1 VATESQQWQEEAVE
15 RAAMFGGLFKRLR
28 DGDTFFFLFLLLLV
42 NFAVAVTAN
51 ESLPGRIVAGVL
63 SGAAPLVAFL
73 AAKAPRRWVFVAA
86 GAFVATFFLSGFG
99 EWIDNPLA
107 VSAVNTLHLILLF
120 WSVPIVLR
128 RLFAHEQVTF
138 ETVAGSLCVYLLIGL
153 AFANLYMAMSAG
165 GSDPVISA
173 TFQKDLPVNR
183 GDFYYFSFIGM
194 LTVGFGDFVPITQ
207 AAKALTA
214 LQAIL
219 GQVVLLT
226 LVARMVSTAK
236 PGRRWIKRM
245 EKHARE
251 EARVDDRDDDVHGEH
266 ATATGRDPKAGE
278 KREGKG

>member
-1 VATESQQWQEEAVE
+1 
-15 RAAMFGGLFKRLR
+15 
-28 DGDTFFFLFLLLLV
+28 
-42 NFAVAVTAN
+42 
-51 ESLPGRIVAGVL
+51 
-63 SGAAPLVAFL
+63 
-73 AAKAPRRWVFVAA
+73 
-86 GAFVATFFLSGFG
+86 
-99 EWIDNPLA
+99 
-107 VSAVNTLHLILLF
+107 
-120 WSVPIVLR
+120 
-128 RLFAHEQVTF
+128 
-138 ETVAGSLCVYLLIGL
+138 
-153 AFANLYMAMSAG
+153 MAMSAG

-183 GDFYYFSFIGM
+183 GDFYYYSFIGM

-251 EARVDDRDDDVHGEH
+251 EAREDGVDDEGDGRDAAD
-266 ATATGRDPKAGE
+266 TGRDGKVGGKVKE
-278 KREGKG
+278 KG

>member
-1 VATESQQWQEEAVE
+1 MATESQQWQEEAAE
-15 RAAMFGGLFKRLR
+15 RAAMFGGLFRRLR
-28 DGDTFFFLFLLLLV
+28 DGDTFFFLFALLLA

-51 ESLPGRIVAGVL
+51 ESLSGRILAGVL

-86 GAFVATFFLSGFG
+86 GAFIATIFLSGFG

-214 LQAIL
+214 LQGIL

-251 EARVDDRDDDVHGEH
+251 EAREDDRTDDGEVGP
-266 ATATGRDPKAGE
+266 ATATGPDAGAGE
-278 KREGKG
+278 KRGEKG